1 MIACVA
7 PSPSIDRLFEVDR
20 LRAGEIHRPTR
31 FVRVAGGKGLN
42 AARAAAALGT
52 DVRAVALLGGWSGRW
67 IADEL
72 DRIGIPLVASAC
84 AGETRS
90 CLSVADEES
99 GALTEFYEESAAV
112 SPEEWGAFVR
122 LAENA
127 AGSANWTT
135 VSGSL
140 PPGAPADG
148 YERLAAAETNV
159 AVDTAALGDARPALV
174 KVNASEAAAL
184 TELPV
189 GATAEAIA
197 AAHLL
202 RRRIGGDGHAAAV
215 TSGRDGAVL
224 VTADG
229 TAWRG
234 SLTAA
239 GRYPVGSGDA
249 FLAGLV
255 TALAAG
261 NDWPDALAG
270 ALGAAAANAEMP
282 GAGVLDGDRARTL
295 ARQVVVEPAVA
306 MKTQ

>member
-1 MIACVA
+1 MILCVA

-20 LRAGEIHRPTR
+20 LRPSEIHRPTG

-42 AARAAAALGT
+42 AARAAAALGA

-72 DRIGIPLVASAC
+72 ERIGIPLVASAC

-90 CLSVADEES
+90 CLSVADRES
-99 GALTEFYEESAAV
+99 GSLTEFYEESAAV
-112 SPEEWGAFVR
+112 SREEWEGFVR
-122 LAENA
+122 LAQNA
-127 AGSANWTT
+127 AESADWTT

-148 YERLAAAETNV
+148 YERLAAAGRKV

-174 KVNASEAAAL
+174 KVNAAEACVLTGVPVRGTDEAMEAAH
-184 TELPV
+184 V
-189 GATAEAIA
+189 
-197 AAHLL
+197 L

-215 TSGRDGAVL
+215 TCGRDGAVL

-229 TAWRG
+229 RALRG
-234 SLTAA
+234 SLTGAR
-239 GRYPVGSGDA
+239 RYPVGSGDA

-261 NDWPDALAG
+261 DDWPDALAAG
-270 ALGAAAANAEMP
+270 LGAAAANAEMP
-282 GAGVLDGDRARTL
+282 GAGLLDADRARVL
-295 ARQVVVEPAVA
+295 AGQVVVEPAVA
-306 MKTQ
+306 VKTR